1 MLFLVLGGMALADVL
16 TATGFLG
23 DSNVIVDVIGG
34 YGALLVAVLMRYG
47 GAQGVVFDQSTC
59 RDGAERLVADS
70 TVAGRCRFVGGDFF
84 ESVPQGGD
92 VYLLKNVIHDWDD
105 ERAVSILCNCHSAM
119 RAESRL
125 LLIDTVLPERPG
137 ASPAHAEAVA
147 CDLNVL
153 LLTGGSERTEP
164 QYRSLLR
171 ATGLEVARILSPSSA
186 LQLMEARKAVST
198 ASEPE
203 RPGLAADHEPLHPTP
218 RA

>member
-92 VYLLKNVIHDWDD
+92 VVPAQ
-105 ERAVSILCNCHSAM
+105 ERDP
-119 RAESRL
+119 RL
-125 LLIDTVLPERPG
+125 GR
-137 ASPAHAEAVA
+137 
-147 CDLNVL
+147 
-153 LLTGGSERTEP
+153 
-164 QYRSLLR
+164 
-171 ATGLEVARILSPSSA
+171 
-186 LQLMEARKAVST
+186 
-198 ASEPE
+198 
-203 RPGLAADHEPLHPTP
+203 
-218 RA
+218 